1 MSSDLFQ
8 QQRMRYDPVTGH
20 QHPYPSHAAQ
30 YREFHGK
37 VAWLY
42 NPWTRARRDARDIG
56 SDVTGLLVCSDLEPV
71 EQGYSPECCEPAK
84 PSAPRVTPESIE
96 ANIADEV
103 YFTACN
109 GVCGR
114 KISEGRGGISATNVV
129 PLQLLTFCV
138 LVLRNG
144 FTVTGESACVSREN
158 FDAELGRKIAREN
171 AVSKIWPLMGYA
183 LKDRL
188 FDDAAKVNK
197 GAQA

>member
-96 ANIADEV
+96 ANISSEY
-103 YFTACN
+103 YFTAAN
-109 GVCGR
+109 GINGEIEAR
-114 KISEGRGGISATNVV
+114 KNSVPYCYESA
-129 PLQLLTFCV
+129 LGMLTFCV

>member
-8 QQRMRYDPVTGH
+8 QQRMRYDPVTAMN
-20 QHPYPSHAAQ
+20 HPYPSHAAQ

-42 NPWTRARRDARDIG
+42 NPWTKARRDARDIG
-56 SDVTGLLVCSDLEPV
+56 SDVTGLLICSDLEPV
-71 EQGYSPECCEPAK
+71 EQGYSPECCGPAK
-84 PSAPRVTPESIE
+84 PSAPRVTPDSIE
-96 ANIADEV
+96 ANISSEY
-103 YFTACN
+103 YFTAEN
-109 GVCGR
+109 GIIG
-114 KISEGRGGISATNVV
+114 KIETRGSV
-129 PLQLLTFCV
+129 PYCYESSLGMLTFCV

-144 FTVTGESACVSREN
+144 FTVTGESVCVSTKN
-158 FDAELGRKIAREN
+158 FDAELGRKIAREK
-171 AVSKIWPLMGYA
+171 AVSKIWSLMGYA